1 MFTIH
6 YFSVAHQSGN
16 GEMITTS
23 QIPKSVN
30 KVYTVLSFFSPSAAH
45 VVPNIVC

>member
-1 MFTIH
+1 MFLKMFTIH
-6 YFSVAHQSGN
+6 YFSVADQSGN

-30 KVYTVLSFFSPSAAH
+30 KVYAVSSFLPH
-45 VVPNIVC
+45 VPLT